1 MTDPE
6 HWRSVLYLLYN
17 SDGSGTLELN
27 EMVEMLVS
35 GIVRLLYSSL
45 SRYFRAQYFL
55 KELFINIQ
63 FNDYF
68 TKLERSID
76 VKSKKWNGERYK
88 SLDLSRSVMKE
99 NTNYFLLQF
108 IALIIG
114 NDLWEHRPWN
124 RWSKFLLRNDSM
136 LSLQSR
142 HFLHMRIMR
151 TYMRNR
157 PFFMRI

>member
-6 HWRSVLYLLYN
+6 HWSSVLYLLYN

-108 IALIIG
+108 IALILG

-124 RWSKFLLRNDSM
+124 RWSKFLIRNDFM
-136 LSLQSR
+136 LSLE
-142 HFLHMRIMR
+142 FPDIFRICG
-151 TYMRNR
+151 
-157 PFFMRI
+157 